1 MKFVPTLVLLAVLAA
16 SSPAKAGD
24 VTGVSFGNHSKATAP
39 PSERDQI
46 GRFYRYV
53 LGSRV
58 TATSPTMD
66 LIRLGDN
73 FYIAIEYKES
83 ALNEPDMTK
92 SIWLELRTDN
102 PEALASKILSF
113 GIKPM
118 ETHDKA
124 HFTFQAPGGQVFRL
138 VDNTEDLSRY
148 ER

>member
-16 SSPAKAGD
+16 SNPAKAGD
-24 VTGVSFGNHSKATAP
+24 ATGVSFGNNSKATAP

-46 GRFYRYV
+46 GV
-53 LGSRV
+53 LGSRL

-124 HFTFQAPGGQVFRL
+124 HFTFQASGGQVFRL